1 MQKKNAH
8 HHTVCVFSYSNRQ
21 TVNFEVN
28 MDSIKL
34 LPGERIDKINE
45 RLSLIQKKDGLTF
58 GTDAYLLAA
67 FVSRKSGR
75 GVDLGAGTGVASLLC
90 TARNKADVIYAAEI
104 QEDFAEL
111 CRRNAELNGL
121 SDKIT
126 PICTDV
132 RDLSPALTDG
142 EVDFVISNPP
152 YMSADSGRGNDSSAK
167 NIARREVHGTISD
180 FCAAAGRLLKYGGDF
195 YTVYR
200 PERLCELISALKEN
214 SLEPKVLVTVYPR
227 DDKAPCLILVKSR
240 KGGKPGLVTAPPL
253 IIYRKDGTPAEYPV
267 ADGEK
272 DLGYTGAFARI
283 YGEFSMDHLFEK

>member
-1 MQKKNAH
+1 
-8 HHTVCVFSYSNRQ
+8 
-21 TVNFEVN
+21 
-28 MDSIKL
+28 MDNIEL

-45 RLSLIQKKDGLTF
+45 SLSLIQKKDGLTF

-67 FVSRKSGR
+67 FVTQKGAR

-90 TARNKADVIYAAEI
+90 AARDKASTMYAAEI
-104 QEDFAEL
+104 QTDFAEL

-121 SDKIT
+121 SDKIV

-132 RDLSPALTDG
+132 RELSPAMTDG

-152 YMSADSGRGNDSSAK
+152 YMAADSGRGNGSTAK
-167 NIARREVHGTISD
+167 NIARREVHGTIND
-180 FCAAAGRLLKYGGDF
+180 FCAAAGRVLKYGGDF

-227 DDKAPCLILVKSR
+227 ENKAPCLVLVKSR
-240 KGGKPGLVTAPPL
+240 KGGKAGLVMAPPL
-253 IIYRKDGTPAEYPV
+253 IIYRKDGTPAEYPIPE
-267 ADGEK
+267 GEK
-272 DLGYTGAFARI
+272 DLGYTGAFASI
-283 YGEFSMDHLFEK
+283 YGEFSLDHLFDK